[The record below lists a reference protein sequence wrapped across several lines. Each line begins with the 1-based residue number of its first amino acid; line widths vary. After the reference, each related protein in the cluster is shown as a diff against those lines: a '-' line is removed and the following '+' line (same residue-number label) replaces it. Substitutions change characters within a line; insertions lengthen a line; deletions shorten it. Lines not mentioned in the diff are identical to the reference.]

1 MLKNRIA
8 EVLGGKKAIDV
19 NTLVQVTN
27 AYAKLRSVEL
37 KVEQGDWGADLP
49 TPVEPDDLAKGL
61 HQ

>member
-8 EVLGGKKAIDV
+8 EALEKKNIDV

-37 KVEQGDWGADLP
+37 KQEEGDWGADLP
-49 TPVEPDDLAKGL
+49 SETTPEDPGKGL
-61 HQ
+61 RQ